1 MIEREDIPNMSL
13 ARSKELMLE
22 YQKTRDPE
30 LFSLLL
36 AKFDKYIIHLV
47 HKFKKSYE
55 ILENEGLQEL
65 YHTAI
70 LGFHKALMGMKEK
83 HQPEYMF
90 LFFTAFVKYELRR
103 AYEYKVR
110 EVSYEAALTE
120 AKTTEGTHLAHKM
133 EDMITEFDITIMR
146 EVLNSQVL
154 TEADK
159 IYVELRYKKGM
170 TYGEIGKVLVITDT
184 QAHNRGRNLLRKIR
198 KIFRKDTE
206 LCKDK
211 EKK

>member
-1 MIEREDIPNMSL
+1 MTEKEDIPNMSL

-22 YQKTRDPE
+22 YQETRDPA

-36 AKFDKYIIHLV
+36 AKFDKYIIRLV

-55 ILENEGLQEL
+55 ILEDEGLQEL

-83 HQPEYMF
+83 HKPEYMF

-103 AYEYKVR
+103 MYEYKVR
-110 EVSYEAALTE
+110 EVSYEVAVTE
-120 AKTTEGTHLAHKM
+120 AKVTEGEHLSHKM
-133 EDMITEFDITIMR
+133 DEMFTEFDLTIMR

-170 TYGEIGKVLVITDT
+170 TYGEIGKVLVLTDT
-184 QAHNRGRNLLRKIR
+184 QAHNRGKNLFRKVR
-198 KIFRKDTE
+198 KIFRKDIE

-211 EKK
+211 EER